1 MLEEIKEYKP
11 TKITFSNISFRLFC
25 ERDEVSLKLKENSMD
40 SFGIGILGI
49 ADSAKAR
56 QILANTLNAEIEVI
70 SDNTLN
76 SVLVLTK
83 EYGMHLINL

>member
-11 TKITFSNISFRLFC
+11 TKITFSNRSFRLFC

-40 SFGIGILGI
+40 SFGILGI